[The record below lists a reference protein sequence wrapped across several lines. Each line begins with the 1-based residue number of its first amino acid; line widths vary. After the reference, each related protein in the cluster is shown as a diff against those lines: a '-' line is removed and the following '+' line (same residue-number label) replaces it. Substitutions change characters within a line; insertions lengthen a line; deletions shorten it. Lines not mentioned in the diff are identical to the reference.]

1 MRITVIPTLAH
12 MAAVYALPRDG
23 GAASPRF
30 RAYTEAAATTWAL
43 SAYNPMAG
51 AHAAAA
57 VQALLALDA
66 ERLVAEAAAKTAA
79 RVDAHT
85 FVPPH
90 DPPRRLAVVVLSAGL
105 WTERLTTDSLHRTHG
120 AGGWHRGLVPCW
132 SHEPV
137 TEALVHAQAV
147 RETARMLWEAV
158 HGPARSVRGV
168 LAREGVAE
176 ALAHITLASA
186 PEPPD
191 AVDDPVREAV
201 AVLGE
206 STALADVVAV
216 LLGDTVAEAHGW
228 RPLGIAADGGVQL
241 ARSLA
246 RSAIAQ
252 RGARAVLL
260 DGAASWLDARP

>member
-30 RAYTEAAATTWAL
+30 RAYTEAAAATWAL

-51 AHAAAA
+51 AHVALA
-57 VQALLALDA
+57 VQTLLAMDA
-66 ERLVAEAAAKTAA
+66 ERLAAEAAADTAA
-79 RVDAHT
+79 RVEAHT
-85 FVPPH
+85 FAESREPPL
-90 DPPRRLAVVVLSAGL
+90 RLAVVVLSTGY
-105 WTERLTTDSLHRTHG
+105 WTDRVTTDSLHRTHG
-120 AGGWHRGLVPCW
+120 EGGWHRGLVPCW

-176 ALAHITLASA
+176 ALAHAPLTPA
-186 PEPPD
+186 PEPHD

-216 LLGDTVAEAHGW
+216 LLGDAVAEAHGW